1 MIDEPLRVPVA
12 LKVLMALV
20 VLLALNEVAPGLAPA
35 VLLLV
40 ALYLVLKNSQAI
52 GQLMTGT
59 VDGLGRALQG
69 DRYRPGK

>member
-1 MIDEPLRVPVA
+1 MEPLRVPLA
-12 LKVLMALV
+12 LKVLMALA
-20 VLLALNEVAPGLAPA
+20 VLLALNELAPGLAPR

-40 ALYLVLKNSQAI
+40 GLYLVLKNAGPF
-52 GQLMTGT
+52 GQLMTGA